1 MNIHSKKLIQFL
13 KREFPDLIKG
23 TSQSPEIVQR
33 NRTQRRGQ
41 YHSLLSKKSQQ
52 MIMMLY
58 SLIQKSDASWIKA
71 FQSRIQETVL
81 SKITDNATISQGANY
96 DYIPQDIR
104 AVIDNAVKWK
114 KTYEFRINNDTYKVN
129 MILPI
134 QNGEVLSK
142 AQHTKYERFCRESLY
157 KIYLWLSVADHFA
170 PHECSQVMNINL
182 FFTDHL
188 KVLAKSKM
196 QPLDQQYVNTAFT
209 TSCAPSTEINIFRSE
224 EWFKVFIH
232 ETFHNLGMD
241 FSEMDCSEADRLILG
256 LFPIQASEI
265 RLFETYC
272 EMWAEIINVLFTVFF
287 SNQRSAYNT
296 KSKTQILQ
304 EIERLLKLEA
314 AWSVFQSG
322 KVLDHYG
329 LSYHQLTDK
338 TSLSSSAKRTAQY
351 KEKTYVLSYYIIKS
365 VFMTHMNSFIEWCI
379 ASKQS
384 IAFEKTPK
392 RIRDYCGL
400 VQQLYQ
406 SPEYLSRIEIVQ
418 DWFQNNGGSNDFI
431 LNTMRMT
438 ALG

>member
-13 KREFPDLIKG
+13 KREFPQL
-23 TSQSPEIVQR
+23 TNTPSLAQR

-41 YHSLLSKKSQQ
+41 YHSQLSKKSQQ

-58 SLIQKSDASWIKA
+58 SLIQKSDASWKR
-71 FQSRIQETVL
+71 FHSQLQETPL
-81 SKITDNATISQGANY
+81 SKITDEDTSIQGSNY
-96 DYIPQDIR
+96 NYIPQEIR
-104 AVIDNAVKWK
+104 AVIDESTKWK
-114 KTYEFRINNDTYKVN
+114 KTYEFRIHSDTYKIN
-129 MILPI
+129 MIIPI

-142 AQHTKYERFCRESLY
+142 AQHTKYERFSRESLY
-157 KIYLWLSVADHFA
+157 KMYLWLSVADKFA
-170 PHECSQVMNINL
+170 PHECSPVMNITL

-188 KVLAKSKM
+188 KTLAKTKM
-196 QPLDQQYVNTAFT
+196 QPLDQQHVNTAFT

-224 EWFKVFIH
+224 EWFKVLMH

-272 EMWAEIINVLFTVFF
+272 EMWAEIMNVLFTVFF
-287 SNQRSAYNT
+287 SSKRSLHNRTIA
-296 KSKTQILQ
+296 KSRQQILQ

-314 AWSVFQSG
+314 AWSMFQSG

-329 LSYHQLTDK
+329 LTYDQLTDK
-338 TSLSSSAKRTAQY
+338 TSVASSVKRTAQY

-379 ASKQS
+379 ENKQS
-384 IAFEKTPK
+384 IAFEKTPR
-392 RIRDYCGL
+392 RIREYCGL
-400 VQQLYQ
+400 VQRFYQ
-406 SPEYLSRIEIVQ
+406 SPEYLSRIGVVQ
-418 DWFQNNGGSNDFI
+418 EWFYHKGDSDDFV

>member
-1 MNIHSKKLIQFL
+1 MNIHSKSLIQFL
-13 KREFPDLIKG
+13 KREFPDLLKG
-23 TSQSPEIVQR
+23 APKLVGQR

-41 YHSLLSKKSQQ
+41 YHSQFSKKSQQ
-52 MIMMLY
+52 MMMMLY
-58 SLIQKSDASWIKA
+58 SLIQKSDTSWKL
-71 FQSRIQETVL
+71 FQSHIQETAL
-81 SKITDNATISQGANY
+81 SKITDDATISQGANY
-96 DYIPQDIR
+96 DYIPQEIR
-104 AVIDNAVKWK
+104 AVINDAVKWK
-114 KTYEFRINNDTYKVN
+114 KTYEFRIHSDTYKVN

-134 QNGEVLSK
+134 KSGEVLSK

-157 KIYLWLSVADHFA
+157 KIYLWLSVADQFA
-170 PHECSQVMNINL
+170 PHECSPVMNINL

-188 KVLAKSKM
+188 KTLAKTKM
-196 QPLDQQYVNTAFT
+196 EPLDQHHVNTAFT

-241 FSEMDCSEADRLILG
+241 FSEMDCSEADSMMLH

-272 EMWAEIINVLFTVFF
+272 EMWAEIMNVLFTVFF
-287 SNQRSAYNT
+287 SNQRSSIT
-296 KSKTQILQ
+296 KSKIQVLQ

-329 LSYHQLTDK
+329 LTYDQLTDK
-338 TSLSSSAKRTAQY
+338 TSHASSAKRTAQY

-379 ASKQS
+379 AHKGS
-384 IAFEKTPK
+384 ISFEKTPK
-392 RIRDYCGL
+392 RIREYCGL
-400 VQQLYQ
+400 VQRLYQ
-406 SPEYLSRIEIVQ
+406 SPEYLSRIKIVQ
-418 DWFQNNGGSNDFI
+418 HWFQRNNHRPKDFV